1 MECCSSE
8 LNADLFVSERVLSTI
23 LLMQLPVS
31 VAQRISS
38 VLTTLSVTLIT
49 LKTDGEGIRR
59 SPYAL
64 HLVSDEEP

>member
-1 MECCSSE
+1 MQIF
-8 LNADLFVSERVLSTI
+8 FVSERVLSTI
-23 LLMQLPVS
+23 LLMQLPVL
-31 VAQRISS
+31 VAQLISY
-38 VLTTLSVTLIT
+38 VLTNLSVTFTT